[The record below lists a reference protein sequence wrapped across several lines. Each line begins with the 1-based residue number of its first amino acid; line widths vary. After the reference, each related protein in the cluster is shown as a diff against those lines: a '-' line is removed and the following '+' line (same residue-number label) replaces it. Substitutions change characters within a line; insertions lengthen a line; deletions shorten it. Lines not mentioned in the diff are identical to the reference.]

1 MPEAVWF
8 ESRGHSRLFYRR
20 IIALLG
26 FGGRDVANG
35 FEQPPVV
42 EPVNPFEGRI
52 FDGFE
57 RPPRATPVDH
67 LGFVKAIDR
76 LGQSVVIAVADT
88 ADRRLNTGLGKARS
102 VYLIETYWLPRSE

>member
-1 MPEAVWF
+1 M
-8 ESRGHSRLFYRR
+8 
-20 IIALLG
+20 LLD
-26 FGGRDVANG
+26 FGGWDVADG

-67 LGFVKAIDR
+67 LGFVKTIDR
-76 LGQSVVIAVADT
+76 LGQSVVIAVATLPTDGSIP
-88 ADRRLNTGLGKARS
+88 ALARRS